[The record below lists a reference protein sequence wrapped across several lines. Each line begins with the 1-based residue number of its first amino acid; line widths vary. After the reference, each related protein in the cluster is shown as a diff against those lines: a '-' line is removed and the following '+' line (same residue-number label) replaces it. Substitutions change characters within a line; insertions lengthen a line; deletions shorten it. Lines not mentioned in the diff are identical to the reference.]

1 MSNSIT
7 QDMWYRQSLMQYA
20 AKYGVSRASRKY
32 NKSRSYIYFWKARW
46 DGSVESLACQSRRP
60 HHHPN
65 QHTEAELKLI
75 RDMRRRNPTL
85 GMVELWHRL
94 RKRGYT
100 RRPESL
106 FRVMRK
112 LGMILSILVDT
123 FISKISLTMQPGPK
137 IDSISG
143 A

>member
-7 QDMWYRQSLMQYA
+7 QDMRYRQSLMQYA
-20 AKYGVSRASRKY
+20 QKYGVSRASRKY

-46 DGSVESLACQSRRP
+46 DGSVQSLACQSRRP

-65 QHTEAELKLI
+65 QHTQEELKLI
-75 RDMRRRNPTL
+75 CDMRRRNPSL
-85 GMVELWHRL
+85 GMIELWHRL
-94 RKRGYT
+94 KLRGYT

-112 LGMILSILVDT
+112 LGLFPAAEKKRHTNPSPMNR
-123 FISKISLTMQPGPK
+123 
-137 IDSISG
+137 
-143 A
+143 